1 MKGLRD
7 LLFSVAQGGKASL
20 IPMCVRLIFLSSAC
34 HTSPIHQSKHVV
46 EPDVSYRTLFLSDL
60 HLGTRGCQ
68 ADLLMDFLGRYDAET
83 IYLVG
88 DIFDGWKLQ
97 RGWHW
102 PQRHNDVVQAFL
114 KKAQEGTRIVF
125 VPGNHDEVMRSYL
138 GTHFGGIEVAE
149 TADFIA
155 QDGRRYLVTH
165 GDQFDVIVK
174 NARWL
179 ALLGDR
185 AYELLIWCN
194 PRLNKI
200 RRLWSKRY
208 WSLSKWAK
216 AQVKQA
222 VNFIGK
228 FEETLAED
236 ARQNGY
242 DGVICGHIHHAN
254 IRMIDDIHYLNT
266 GDWVESCTA
275 IVEEDD
281 GTLRLIDWEAAI
293 ARRHKLARKVS
304 RSKSR
309 KTKELT

>member
-1 MKGLRD
+1 M
-7 LLFSVAQGGKASL
+7 
-20 IPMCVRLIFLSSAC
+20 
-34 HTSPIHQSKHVV
+34 
-46 EPDVSYRTLFLSDL
+46 SYRTLFLSDL

-236 ARQNGY
+236 ARQGGY

-275 IVEEDD
+275 IVEDAD